1 MKKIIATVLALV
13 LCLGLLSAC
22 GGGGQQ
28 RIPYDYGDGFK
39 AYSPEITISVANPM
53 ADDLVSYLTAK
64 GDNQEDNAWNRLY
77 RDELGIKIK
86 YDYGFGMVGGYTEK
100 LSAASMADKF
110 PDLVYTGMGEF
121 SYSLIKTMYE
131 MDQLADLTDAIEKLA
146 SDDLK
151 ESYELA
157 GAEIFYPA
165 TFQGKKYAMPQIIGA
180 ENEAYTYYFLRKD
193 WLDNL
198 NLAVPSTFEELLT
211 VCEAFGNQDPDGN
224 GQDDTY
230 GLSFGGDFR
239 ETASLFFAA
248 YGAYPG
254 QWIKNEDGT
263 KLVYGSYTE
272 NTKRAIAQLHEM
284 YKSGALNPNF
294 TETGFDGLYT
304 EFNLGK
310 AGVFM
315 GKVYYPF
322 LLENLIQRN
331 REAEIVAVK
340 AMAVDGGDVKIMTAT
355 NAAAYFVMNAK
366 CVYPEAMVKM
376 FNVYLDTALNPD
388 SVEQYYELIADK
400 DTGRNIWTMS
410 PVKTDIPGANARKAN
425 RVVEAL
431 QAGSKEGL
439 LPHQEVLYDQV
450 KSFEENPTWSLYGD
464 NMLWCE
470 GGTEPTIQEYFDN
483 DWFMPI
489 NFNGAKTESMEL
501 YGDEIYAGEVGGF
514 ILMILGENPI
524 DTFDT
529 MYDQWQDIGGADIER
544 EINEWYKSVALAG

>member
-22 GGGGQQ
+22 TGGGSQ

-39 AYSPEITISVANPM
+39 PYSPEITISVANPM
-53 ADDLVSYLTAK
+53 ADDLVAYLTEK
-64 GDNQEDNAWNRLY
+64 GDNQENNAWNRLY
-77 RDELGIKIK
+77 REKLGIKIR
-86 YDYGFGMVGGYTEK
+86 YDYAFGMLGGYTEK
-100 LSAASMADKF
+100 LSAASMADNL
-110 PDLVYTGMGEF
+110 PDFAYLGSGEF
-121 SYSLIKTMYE
+121 AYTLIKNMYE
-131 MDQLADLTDAIEKLA
+131 RDQLADLTDAIEKLA

-151 ESYELA
+151 NAFEVA
-157 GAEIFYPA
+157 GDEIFYPA
-165 TFQGKKYAMPQIIGA
+165 TFNGKKFAIPQIIGS

-198 NLAVPSTFEELLT
+198 NLAIPSTFEELLS
-211 VCEAFGNQDPDGN
+211 VCEAFANQDPDGN
-224 GQDDTY
+224 GEDDTY

-239 ETASLFFAA
+239 ETGSLFFAA

-254 QWIKNEDGT
+254 QWIKSEDGS

-284 YKSGALNPNF
+284 YKSGALNPAFN
-294 TETGFDGLYT
+294 ETGFDGLYT
-304 EFNLGK
+304 EFNTGK

-331 REAEIVAVK
+331 PDAEIVAVK
-340 AMAVDGGDVKIMTAT
+340 AMAADGGEVKIMTPT

-366 CVYPEAMVKM
+366 CNYPEAMVKM
-376 FNVYLDTALNPD
+376 FNLYLETSLNPE
-388 SVEQYYELIADK
+388 SEEQYYELIADK
-400 DTGRNIWTMS
+400 DTGKNIWTMS

-425 RVVEAL
+425 IVVEAL
-431 QAGSKEGL
+431 QNGTRDEL
-439 LPHQEVLYDQV
+439 LPHQVVLYDQV
-450 KSFEENPTWSLYGD
+450 KSFEENPVWSLYGD

-470 GGTEPTIQEYFDN
+470 GGTESTIQEYFDN
-483 DWFMPI
+483 EWFMPI

-501 YGDEIYAGEVGGF
+501 YGDDLYSGEVGGF
-514 ILMILGENPI
+514 ILMIMGENPI
-524 DTFDT
+524 DSFDT
-529 MYDQWQDIGGADIER
+529 MYDAWKDIGGADVER
-544 EINEWYKSVALAG
+544 EINEWYSTVRAQN